1 MKWELEE
8 KEHLHTMKQRD
19 SYRDKYI
26 ERKKKG
32 KDSIGIENLEIK
44 IFEATKQIHEEL
56 NSLKRQNQNLEAV
69 L

>member
-44 IFEATKQIHEEL
+44 IFEATK
-56 NSLKRQNQNLEAV
+56 
-69 L
+69 